1 MALSG
6 DPGGFAGAGA
16 ERAVVALRVL
26 AGRLSVCRLPAEAPW
41 PNRVGSSSLFS
52 VTRTAHELSVVCAA
66 GEEPAGAVVEPGW
79 RSLEVAEPL
88 DFGMVGVMAGITG
101 CLARAGVSVFVI
113 STYDTDYVLVREQ
126 DLDAA
131 VMWLAGDGYPVSQ
144 TPAPGD

>member
-1 MALSG
+1 MASG
-6 DPGGFAGAGA
+6 VDPGGSTAAGA
-16 ERAVVALRVL
+16 ERVVIALRVL
-26 AGRLSVCRLPAEAPW
+26 PGRLSVCRLPAEAPW

-66 GEEPAGAVVEPGW
+66 SEEPAGAVVEPGW
-79 RSLEVAEPL
+79 RCLEVAGPL
-88 DFGMVGVMAGITG
+88 DFAMVGVMARITG
-101 CLARAGVSVFVI
+101 CLARAEVSVFVV

-131 VMWLAGDGYPVSQ
+131 VMSLAGDGYPVSE